1 MTARYTDALEKL
13 SRVRGVA
20 GALVVE
26 AKAGVPV
33 AADVAAGVDSGAV
46 AALASALYRGA
57 SRGMQTGGYEALR
70 TLQLEATAG
79 HVVVAGAGE
88 MLVIAVAERDAQL
101 GLVRL
106 ETQRAAESLQ

>member
-1 MTARYTDALEKL
+1 MTTRYADALERL

-26 AKAGVPV
+26 AAAGVPV
-33 AADVAAGVDSGAV
+33 AADVAAGVDGGAV
-46 AALASALYRGA
+46 AALAAAMYRGA
-57 SRGMQTGGYEALR
+57 ARAARAGGYDALR
-70 TLQLEATAG
+70 TLQLEASAG

-88 MLVIAVAERDAQL
+88 MLVVAVAERDAQL

-106 ETQRAAESLQ
+106 ETKRAAESLQ